1 MRPLKLRMSAFCPY
15 ADVTELELDTLGES
29 GIYLITG
36 DTGAGK
42 TTIFDAITFA
52 LYGEASGN
60 NREASMLR
68 SKYAD
73 INTPTEVVLTFL
85 NKGKTYTVYRSPEY
99 ERPAKRGGGM
109 TLQRADAQ
117 LYFDDDRSPIIGTKN
132 VDEAIR
138 NIIGVDRR
146 QFSQI
151 AMIAQGDFLK
161 LLLAETK
168 DRQNIF
174 REIFKTGYYQVL
186 QDRLKSESAELSR
199 EYDNAKLSLSQYV
212 SGILC
217 DENSLL
223 SLELDKAK
231 AGNMLTADI
240 LALLDRLIS
249 DDKAINENLQSE
261 VFEIEKN
268 LEAVNKTIAR
278 AEEFI
283 KSEKELSV
291 AKKTREENLLLLK
304 EISERLKAL
313 KEASPETKK
322 AQEEISNIKLQLPE
336 YDAYEEARAELK
348 NLSEKLLKDKNA
360 VELKTQTTKTLQKTS
375 DELKC
380 EFSAVADAGTKKEKL
395 LREAEQYTNKIKEL
409 DQLILSFNR
418 LKELKKLLENARQK
432 YLTSRE
438 MATSLNDKYNKMNN
452 AFLNSQAGILAENL
466 TEGHPCPVCGSVHHP
481 KKAEKSTEVESEQ
494 TIKEA
499 KRLADEAQNIAAQN
513 SRQAGELTGK
523 VEAEE
528 EALKNKTALLLPD
541 TDFSL
546 AKNAAVSLKGETE
559 RCIQE
564 LKQQIANEDNKLL
577 RKTEIER
584 LIPITEEKLQAN
596 QNEISQLEKKIA
608 AETVL
613 IKENENKL
621 FSLKEKLPFQSK
633 AEAASR
639 LNHLSSYLQ
648 KATAELEK
656 TENEYHSCE
665 NGIAA
670 LNGRI
675 EQLEKLLNEKPDIDI
690 TQLNETKQLLQESK
704 ASSLSKQKTV
714 GIRVDNNCRARDNI
728 SKKAAD
734 ILKTEE
740 KWGWIKALSATA
752 NGTLSGKEKIMLETY
767 IQATYFDRIIARAN
781 TRFMIMSG
789 GQYEL
794 VRRQT
799 ADSIG
804 KKSGLELDVIDHYN
818 GSVRSVKTLS
828 GGESFKA
835 SLSLA
840 LGLSDEIQSYA
851 GGIQLDTMFVDE
863 GFGSLDEESLQ
874 QAINALYSLSEGN
887 RLVGIISHV
896 AELKEKIDKQLIVT
910 KDKTG
915 SSQAEIRL

>member
-1 MRPLKLRMSAFCPY
+1 MRPLKLRMSAFGPY

-52 LYGEASGN
+52 LYGEASGD

-85 NKGKTYTVYRSPEY
+85 NKGKTYTVCRSPEY
-99 ERPAKRGGGM
+99 ERLAKRGGGV

-117 LYFDDDRSPIIGTKN
+117 LYFDDDRAPIIGTKN

-217 DENSLL
+217 DEDSLL

-249 DDKAINENLQSE
+249 DDKGINEKLQSE
-261 VFEIEKN
+261 VFEIEKS
-268 LEAVNKTIAR
+268 LEAVNKAIAR

-283 KSEKELSV
+283 KSEKELSA
-291 AKKTREENLLLLK
+291 AKKMREENLLLLK
-304 EISERLKAL
+304 EISERQKAL
-313 KEASPETKK
+313 KEALPETKK

-336 YDAYEEARAELK
+336 YDAYEKAKAELK
-348 NLSEKLLKDKNA
+348 DLSEQLLKDKNT
-360 VELKTQTTKTLQKTS
+360 VELKAQTTKALQKTS
-375 DELKC
+375 DGLKSEL
-380 EFSAVADAGTKKEKL
+380 SAVADAGTKKEKL

-409 DQLILSFNR
+409 DQLFLSFDR
-418 LKELKKLLENARQK
+418 LKELKELLENARQK

-438 MATSLNDKYNKMNN
+438 MATSLNDKYNKMNT

-466 TEGHPCPVCGSVHHP
+466 TEGQPCPVCGSVHHP

-499 KRLADEAQNIAAQN
+499 KRLADEAQNIATQN

-559 RCIQE
+559 RCIQA
-564 LKQQIANEDNKLL
+564 LKQQIANEDKKLL
-577 RKTEIER
+577 RKTDIER

-596 QNEISQLEKKIA
+596 QKEISQLEKKIA
-608 AETVL
+608 AEAVL

-633 AEAASR
+633 AEASSR
-639 LNHLSSYLQ
+639 LNHLNSYLL
-648 KATAELEK
+648 KVTTELEK
-656 TENEYHSCE
+656 TEKEYHDCE

-675 EQLEKLLNEKPDIDI
+675 DQLEKLLNEKPDIDI
-690 TQLNETKQLLQESK
+690 GQLNEKKQLLQESK

-794 VRRQT
+794 VRRKT

-863 GFGSLDEESLQ
+863 GFGSLDEESLH

-915 SSQAEIRL
+915 SSRAEIRL